1 MSAVMKTTSLIL
13 LLLLAGCASDSNEL
27 TIATVNNSDMVIMQQ
42 LSPQF
47 EEETGIELA
56 WVVLEE
62 NVLRQR
68 VTTDIATSGGQF
80 DIVTIGAYETPIWG
94 KQDWL
99 EPLNDLG
106 DSYDYEDIFEPV
118 RNSLSVDGTLYAVP
132 FYAESS
138 FTFYRTDLFE
148 AANLE
153 MPAAPTYAQI
163 ESFAEALHDPANN
176 LYGICLRGK
185 AGWGENMAYVSTLV
199 NTFGGRWFDM
209 DWNPQLDSPE
219 WKTAIQFY
227 VDLLTNYGPPGAST
241 NGHNENRA
249 LFASGNC
256 AIWIDATSAAGYIF
270 NPDDSNVADK
280 TGFTKAP
287 IAKVT
292 NGSGWAWSWALAIPK
307 TSKNSAAAKQFL
319 QWATSKSYVSL
330 VAETNGW
337 TVVPPGTRASTY
349 EHEAYQSAAPFASF
363 TRDAILTADPANP
376 TRDPVPYTGVQYVA
390 IPEFQGIGTQ
400 VGQSI
405 AAALAG
411 QSTVEEALATAQ
423 EATVRT
429 MRQAGYID

>member
-1 MSAVMKTTSLIL
+1 MKRIAPLLI
-13 LLLLAGCASDSNEL
+13 LLLAGCAEESNVL

-42 LSPQF
+42 LSPRF
-47 EEETGIELA
+47 EAETGIELD

-68 VTTDIATSGGQF
+68 VTTDIATGGGQF

-94 KQDWL
+94 KQEWL
-99 EPLNDLG
+99 LPLDDLG
-106 DSYDYEDIFEPV
+106 DDYNYKDIFEPV
-118 RNSLSVDGTLYAVP
+118 RNSLSVDGTMFAVP

-148 AANLE
+148 AADLE
-153 MPAAPTYAQI
+153 MPAAPTYEQI
-163 ESFAEALHDPANN
+163 SSFAQTLHDPDNN
-176 LYGICLRGK
+176 QYGICLRGK

-209 DWNPQLDSPE
+209 DWNPQLNSPE
-219 WKTAIQFY
+219 WQAAIQFY

-270 NPDDSNVADK
+270 NPSDSQVADK

-287 IAKVT
+287 IQEVT
-292 NGSGWAWSWALAIPK
+292 HGSGWAWSWALAIPS
-307 TSKNSAAAKQFL
+307 TSKKASQAKQFL
-319 QWATSKSYVSL
+319 QWATSAPYVSL

-349 EHEAYQSAAPFASF
+349 ENETYQAAAPFASF
-363 TRDAILTADPANP
+363 TREAILTADPANP
-376 TRDPVPYTGVQYVA
+376 TRDPVPYTGVQFVA

-411 QSTVEEALATAQ
+411 QSTVAEALGSAQ

-429 MRQAGYID
+429 MQQAGYIE